1 MSVKFLSKWFRLIE
15 EIKDKLKLTL
25 KNDDVFMSPVF
36 SNFCN
41 TLIKRSRGTTEDSR
55 LKYDPVIVE
64 VNNMKLQFAKQL
76 FINGQFVDSESGNTM
91 ECINPADESVICSVR
106 YTFNFFLLGCLK

>member
-1 MSVKFLSKWFRLIE
+1 MIE

-36 SNFCN
+36 SDFCN
-41 TLIKRSRGTTEDSR
+41 TLVKRSRGTTEDINR
-55 LKYDPVIVE
+55 VEYDPVVVE

-76 FINGQFVDSESGNTM
+76 FINGHFVDSESGNSM

-106 YTFNFFLLGCLK
+106 YKYMSIT

>member
-1 MSVKFLSKWFRLIE
+1 MIE

-25 KNDDVFMSPVF
+25 KGDDVFMSPIF
-36 SNFCN
+36 SDFCN
-41 TLIKRSRGTTEDSR
+41 TLVKRSRGTTEDNSR
-55 LKYDPVIVE
+55 VEYDPVVVE

-76 FINGQFVDSESGNTM
+76 FINGRFVDSESRNTM

-106 YTFNFFLLGCLK
+106 YTYIFFI

>member
-1 MSVKFLSKWFRLIE
+1 MFYRLIE

-25 KNDDVFMSPVF
+25 KNDDVYMSPVF
-36 SNFCN
+36 SDFCN
-41 TLIKRSRGTTEDSR
+41 TLVKRSRGTSDDNNRVE
-55 LKYDPVIVE
+55 YDPVVVE

-106 YTFNFFLLGCLK
+106 YSYNFLL

>member
-1 MSVKFLSKWFRLIE
+1 MIE

-25 KNDDVFMSPVF
+25 KSDDVFMSPVF

-41 TLIKRSRGTTEDSR
+41 TLVKHSRGTTEDSNR
-55 LKYDPVIVE
+55 IEYDPVIVE

-76 FINGQFVDSESGNTM
+76 FINGQFVNSESGNTM

-106 YTFNFFLLGCLK
+106 YT